1 MPHLV
6 IVVVVVIEILLSL
19 VYKKAIEYVCDV
31 VVVVQLKTITMVEA
45 YVQLI

>member
-6 IVVVVVIEILLSL
+6 IVVVVVIEILLSF
-19 VYKKAIEYVCDV
+19 VYKKAIEYVCD